1 MTALQTQ
8 NDPASVRALPGHG
21 SQHPTKDIEMNEA
34 TNTTAPAANP
44 EHPWV
49 KARRLLKELS
59 ITLQDCD
66 DANWFAY
73 VMPPKPQSFNG
84 FGSYPMGPTADELAI
99 DRVER
104 LSWELSEVLKDY
116 QGGSFQ
122 AMVLPSNVGGH
133 TVMLTKISA
142 FDRRA
147 SR

>member
-1 MTALQTQ
+1 MPNTI
-8 NDPASVRALPGHG
+8 RAAGEAM
-21 SQHPTKDIEMNEA
+21 PTDSTI
-34 TNTTAPAANP
+34 

-59 ITLQDCD
+59 ATLEHCD
-66 DANWFAY
+66 KGKWFGY
-73 VMPPKPQSFNG
+73 VMPPAPQSFNG
-84 FGSYPMGPTADELAI
+84 FGAFPMGQRPDDLPV

-104 LSWELSEVLKDY
+104 LSWELSEALKDY

-147 SR
+147 NV